1 MPEEVQALPSHD
13 PTLATVRGGKLGA
26 AWRVF
31 MATRLDGRQLAAAI
45 EARLAATIAERLPK
59 IGRPPGLAVLR
70 VGDDPASGVY
80 VANKEKACA
89 RVGITSLGAHLPA
102 ATSAAQ
108 VLSTIQQLN
117 ADPAVDGILLQL
129 PVPAGLDERPLLA
142 AIDPEK
148 DADGLHTLNLGRLL
162 KGEPGPR
169 SCTPAGVMALLAA
182 AGVELAGKR
191 AVVVGRSILV
201 GQPMALM
208 LQAAQATVSIAHSR
222 TTDLPALTRE
232 ADVLVV
238 AAGKPRMIG
247 AEHVKPGAVV
257 VDVGIHRLEPEPGAG
272 PDAMVRLCGDVRY
285 EEVEPIA
292 SAITPVPGGVGPM
305 TVTLLLVNTVVAW
318 CRHRGV
324 AHGLGDLVP

>member
-1 MPEEVQALPSHD
+1 MAL
-13 PTLATVRGGKLGA
+13 
-26 AWRVF
+26 
-31 MATRLDGRQLAAAI
+31 RLDGKQLAAAI
-45 EARLAATIAERLPK
+45 ERRLHDTIAQQLPA

-102 ATSAAQ
+102 ATPAAE
-108 VLSTIQQLN
+108 VLAAVQRLN
-117 ADPAVDGILLQL
+117 ADPTCDGILLQL
-129 PVPAGLDERPLLA
+129 PLPAGLNEGPLLL

-182 AGVELAGKR
+182 AGIELAGKR

-208 LQAAQATVSIAHSR
+208 LQAANATVSVAHSR
-222 TTDLPALTRE
+222 TADLAALTRQ

-238 AAGKPRMIG
+238 AAGRPRMIG
-247 AEHVKPGAVV
+247 AEHVQPGAVV
-257 VDVGIHRLEPEPGAG
+257 VDVGIHRTEGG
-272 PDAMVRLCGDVRY
+272 LCGDVRF

-292 SAITPVPGGVGPM
+292 SAISPVPGGVGPM
-305 TVTLLLVNTVVAW
+305 TVTMLLVNTVVAW
-318 CRHRGV
+318 CRSRGV
-324 AHGLGDLVP
+324 AHGLDDLVV

>member
-1 MPEEVQALPSHD
+1 
-13 PTLATVRGGKLGA
+13 
-26 AWRVF
+26 
-31 MATRLDGRQLAAAI
+31 MATRLDGRQLAATI
-45 EARLAATIAERLPK
+45 EERLQAVVAERLEQA
-59 IGRPPGLAVLR
+59 GRPPGLAVLR

-80 VANKEKACA
+80 VANKEKACS
-89 RVGITSLGAHLPA
+89 RIGITNLGAHLPA
-102 ATSAAQ
+102 DTPAAE
-108 VLSTIQQLN
+108 VLSTIQRLN

-129 PVPAGLDERPLLA
+129 PLPAGLDERPLLA

-169 SCTPAGVMALLAA
+169 SCTPAGVMALLAD

-208 LQAAQATVSIAHSR
+208 LQAANATVSIGHSR
-222 TTDLPALTRE
+222 TEDLAALTRQ

-257 VDVGIHRLEPEPGAG
+257 VDVGIHRI
-272 PDAMVRLCGDVRY
+272 DAEDGGKARLCGDVRF

-292 SAITPVPGGVGPM
+292 TAISPVPGGVGPM
-305 TVTLLLVNTVVAW
+305 TVTLLLVNTVAGW
-318 CRHRGV
+318 CQRC
-324 AHGLGDLVP
+324 GLDQPLADLLP